1 MANKSTK
8 LMVGVNDLLDEIQN
22 NSHKIFSGS
31 NIAILSLIDRENDS
45 RLRLIIPDKYWTT
58 ETGQKIH
65 NRLSVY

>member
-8 LMVGVNDLLDEIQN
+8 LMVGINDLLDEIQN

-45 RLRLIIPDKYWTT
+45 RLRLIIP
-58 ETGQKIH
+58 
-65 NRLSVY
+65 